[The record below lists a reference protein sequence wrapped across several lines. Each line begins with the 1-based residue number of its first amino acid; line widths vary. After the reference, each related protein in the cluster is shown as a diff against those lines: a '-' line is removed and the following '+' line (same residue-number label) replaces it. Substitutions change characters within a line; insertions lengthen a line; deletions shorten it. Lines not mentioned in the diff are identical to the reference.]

1 MEITWYGMSCFRITE
16 RKLATIVTDPFAPAI
31 GLGELRQ
38 KSDVVTISHDAP
50 GHNYLHAVSGLEHT
64 LDGPGEYEIGG
75 VFVTGIATPSRTDKF
90 NNIVYL
96 FNYNG
101 LTIAHLGDIGDVPS
115 QKQIE
120 DLEMVNVLL
129 VPVGAGSSLN
139 AARAA
144 ELVSMLEPNIVV
156 PMHYQLPGLAAP
168 LEPLDKFLK
177 EMGVSEAKREG
188 SLKLTSADSL
198 PQETEVIILAHKEQM
213 PAG

>member
-31 GLGELRQ
+31 GLGELRL

-50 GHNYLHAVSGLEHT
+50 GHNFLHAVSGMEHT

>member
-31 GLGELRQ
+31 GLSELKL

-50 GHNYLHAVSGLEHT
+50 GHNYLHGVSGHEHR

-75 VFVTGIATPSRTDKF
+75 VFVTGIATPSKTGKF

-120 DLEMVNVLL
+120 DLELVNVLL

-139 AARAA
+139 AAGAA
-144 ELVSMLEPNIVV
+144 ELVSMLEPNIIV
-156 PMHYQLPGLAAP
+156 PMHYQLPGLVTP

-177 EMGVSEAKREG
+177 EMGVSEAKREA
-188 SLKLTSADSL
+188 SLKLTNADSL

>member
-1 MEITWYGMSCFRITE
+1 MFI
-16 RKLATIVTDPFAPAI
+16 
-31 GLGELRQ
+31 
-38 KSDVVTISHDAP
+38 
-50 GHNYLHAVSGLEHT
+50 
-64 LDGPGEYEIGG
+64 
-75 VFVTGIATPSRTDKF
+75 TGIATPSKTGKF
-90 NNIVYL
+90 NNVVYL

-144 ELVSMLEPNIVV
+144 ELVSMLEPNVVV
-156 PMHYQLPGLAAP
+156 PMHYQLPGLETP

-177 EMGVSEAKREG
+177 EMGVSEAKREN

-198 PQETEVIILAHKEQM
+198 PQETEVIILAHREQM